1 MRCISINIKY
11 VEREISVK
19 KIGILTCARSND
31 VCARVGCL
39 TAFNNRTYFF
49 KDYETDAQ
57 LAAMM
62 TCNGCTRD
70 TETGPSETPG
80 LLEKVDRL
88 VNEGISIIHVG
99 VCRMHNGKE
108 CPRITEICELME
120 NKNIHV
126 VRGTHRE

>member
-1 MRCISINIKY
+1 MRGILQSKKY
-11 VEREISVK
+11 KGKEFKMK

-39 TAFNNRTYFF
+39 SAFNNRTYFF
-49 KDYETDAQ
+49 KDYETDTQ
-57 LAAMM
+57 LTAMM
-62 TCNGCTRD
+62 TCNGCTHD
-70 TETGPSETPG
+70 TETRPSETPG

-88 VNEGISIIHVG
+88 VSEGIHVVHVG

-108 CPRITEICELME
+108 CPRITEICELIE
-120 NKNIHV
+120 SKNIHV